1 MRVHELDG
9 VLQCHDVNFVLP
21 FILLSIAASVVV
33 LPEPVAP
40 VTKMMPV
47 FSLIISRKTGC
58 SPSLSMVGISEL
70 SFRMTMA

>member
-1 MRVHELDG
+1 MNSIGSSSVTMWISF
-9 VLQCHDVNFVLP
+9 CWFSS
-21 FILLSIAASVVV
+21 LSIAASVVV

-40 VTKMMPV
+40 VTKMSPV

-58 SPSLSMVGISEL
+58 SPSLSMVGITEL